1 MQLAR
6 AATLFVRATLGF
18 EKEIAIVAIQRL
30 AESEQ
35 CAYDHHRMA
44 ARNPETAFR
53 SKIYPPGGEYMLAE
67 AESQAMA
74 AVCGVLTESLTTT
87 LSVRYPLTTTC

>member
-1 MQLAR
+1 
-6 AATLFVRATLGF
+6 
-18 EKEIAIVAIQRL
+18 
-30 AESEQ
+30 
-35 CAYDHHRMA
+35 MA

-53 SKIYPPGGEYMLAE
+53 SKIYPPGAEYMLAE

-87 LSVRYPLTTTC
+87 LSVSYLSRTVSASISDGLRLGILQASSSVQDFAYPLRSGE